1 MADNKKNSDGI
12 VVVRIG
18 DLKSDWLEVC
28 KRRNTTSSL
37 LMREFIQNQIKEE
50 NIEDANGSAFVV
62 RPNNRRITFRVS
74 DEVYALL
81 VELAKRDGFK
91 TLNRWVAAAMTSKT
105 KNFPQPTADEFYELV
120 IANRALSAIGRNLNQ
135 LVIDAR
141 SSKSSLPDYRFTVFD
156 KLREQLNGHQETIR
170 NVLAANITRWT

>member
-1 MADNKKNSDGI
+1 MADNKKNSEGI

-37 LMREFIQNQIKEE
+37 LIREFIQNQIKEE
-50 NIEDANGSAFVV
+50 NIEDANGSSFEV
-62 RPNNRRITFRVS
+62 RPNNKRVTFRVS

-81 VELAKRDGFK
+81 LERTKRDGFK
-91 TLNRWVAAAMTSKT
+91 TLNRWVAAAMTSKM
-105 KNFPQPTADEFYELV
+105 KNSPQPTADEFFELV
-120 IANRALSAIGRNLNQ
+120 SANRALSAIGRNLNQ

-141 SSKSSLPDYRFTVFD
+141 SSKSSLPDYRFTVFE
-156 KLREQLNGHQETIR
+156 KLREQINGHIEIIR
-170 NVLAANITRWT
+170 SVLAANITRWN